1 MNRDY
6 VEMLNELSDAGAEF
20 LVIGAHALAVH
31 GYLRA
36 TKDLDIWVRPTAENA
51 KRVWVALARFGAP
64 LRDVTVDDFATR
76 GTIYQMGVD
85 PDRIDIITEPAGAEF
100 EDAWDRRV
108 TAVVDG
114 VPYPVIGRE
123 DLIATKRA
131 AGRRQDLVD
140 VEELEKQ

>member
-6 VEMLNELSDAGAEF
+6 VEMLNELSAAGAEF
-20 LVIGAHALAVH
+20 LVIGAHALAAH

-36 TKDLDIWVRPTAENA
+36 TKDLDIWVRPTPQNA
-51 KRVWVALARFGAP
+51 TRVWTALVKFGAP
-64 LRDVTVDDFATR
+64 LLDVVVEDFATR
-76 GTIYQMGVD
+76 GTIYQIGND

-100 EDAWDRRV
+100 EDAWERRI

-114 VPYPVIGRE
+114 VPYPVIGRD

-131 AGRRQDLVD
+131 AGRHEDLVD
-140 VEELEKQ
+140 IERLENQ

>member
-6 VEMLNELSDAGAEF
+6 VEMLNELSAAGAEY
-20 LVIGAHALAVH
+20 LVIGAHALAAH

-36 TKDLDIWVRPTAENA
+36 TRDLED
-51 KRVWVALARFGAP
+51 L
-64 LRDVTVDDFATR
+64 ATR

-85 PDRIDIITEPAGAEF
+85 PDRIDIITEPAGVEF
-100 EDAWDRRV
+100 EDAWQRRI

-114 VPYPVIGRE
+114 VPSPVIGRD

-131 AGRRQDLVD
+131 AGRREDLID
-140 VEELEKQ
+140 IDHLERQ

>member
-6 VEMLNELSDAGAEF
+6 VEMLNELSAASAEF
-20 LVIGAHALAVH
+20 LVIGAHALAAH

-36 TKDLDIWVRPTAENA
+36 TKDLDIWVRPTPENA
-51 KRVWVALARFGAP
+51 ARVWTALVKFGAP
-64 LRDVTVDDFATR
+64 LIGVTQSDFARR

-100 EDAWDRRV
+100 EDAWQRRV

-114 VPYPVIGRE
+114 VPYPVIGRD

-131 AGRRQDLVD
+131 AGRREDLID
-140 VEELEKQ
+140 IERLEDQ

>member
-6 VEMLNELSDAGAEF
+6 VEMLNELSAAGAEF
-20 LVIGAHALAVH
+20 LLIGAHAVAAH

-36 TKDLDIWVRPTAENA
+36 TKDLDIWVRPTRENA
-51 KRVWVALARFGAP
+51 ARVWTALVRFGAP
-64 LRDVTVDDFATR
+64 LRDVTVEDFATR

-100 EDAWDRRV
+100 EDAWQRRI

-131 AGRRQDLVD
+131 AGRREDLLD
-140 VEELEKQ
+140 IERLENQ

>member
-6 VEMLNELSDAGAEF
+6 VEMLNELSAAGAEF
-20 LVIGAHALAVH
+20 LVIGAHALAAH

-36 TKDLDIWVRPTAENA
+36 TKDLDIWVRPTPENA
-51 KRVWVALARFGAP
+51 RRVWNALVKFGAP
-64 LRDVTVDDFATR
+64 LQGITVDDFSTR

-100 EDAWDRRV
+100 EDAWPRRI
-108 TAVVDG
+108 TSVVDG
-114 VPYPVIGRE
+114 VPYPVIGRD

-131 AGRRQDLVD
+131 AGRREDLVD
-140 VEELEKQ
+140 IERLENQ

>member
-6 VEMLNELSDAGAEF
+6 VEMLNELSAAGAEF
-20 LVIGAHALAVH
+20 MVIGAHALAAH
-31 GYLRA
+31 GYVRA

-51 KRVWVALARFGAP
+51 QRVWKALVSFGAP
-64 LRDVTVDDFATR
+64 LHDVSVDDFATR
-76 GTIYQMGVD
+76 GTIYQMGID

-100 EDAWDRRV
+100 EDAWERRL

-131 AGRRQDLVD
+131 AGRPEDLVD
-140 VEELEKQ
+140 ILRLERQ

>member
-6 VEMLNELSDAGAEF
+6 VEMLNELSAAGAEF
-20 LVIGAHALAVH
+20 MVIGAHALAAH
-31 GYLRA
+31 GYVRA

-51 KRVWVALARFGAP
+51 QRVWKALVSFGAP
-64 LRDVTVDDFATR
+64 LRDMSVDDFATR
-76 GTIYQMGVD
+76 GTIYQMGID

-100 EDAWDRRV
+100 EEAWERRL

-131 AGRRQDLVD
+131 AGRPEDLVD
-140 VEELEKQ
+140 ILRLERQ